1 MIFDRTSGL
10 TGFGGEWGRDVL
22 LGGGLLWGWGCFG
35 EGGLGVEGL
44 GDLAGEPEVVVGGEV
59 GVVDEF
65 EGVVDGWG
73 GGGFH
78 DGGGFIELVKH
89 GDVEAGGAVLEA
101 GAGLGPEELAIES
114 GDGVEGFVLAAH
126 GGEVA
131 PTEAGEDDREEGFL
145 VVGAPGEVAGLE
157 GGDVFFGLGGGL
169 VATDGPGADDIGK
182 VEDIEA
188 GGVGGGV
195 APAVTPEGGDA
206 CERGHAAE
214 FGVAVEKAE
223 EFGGFFE
230 GVAAVVAEAD
240 APDGDEG
247 FALMVEVMGVF
258 VDAEGVAEVFPVLHD
273 VGEDIALVEAGE
285 VIHEGPGAAGLAGGG
300 ADVVEDEVGVGAV
313 FGAFE
318 HGAEALEEDAIDL
331 VLLHPF
337 EVADD
342 GARVGGTEDLGGG
355 AVGVFQGGVMAF
367 FGREFGDVGP
377 EVDVGAVG
385 FVEAVVGPVV

>member
-1 MIFDRTSGL
+1 M
-10 TGFGGEWGRDVL
+10 
-22 LGGGLLWGWGCFG
+22 
-35 EGGLGVEGL
+35 GVEGL

-65 EGVVDGWG
+65 EGVVDGRG

-78 DGGGFIELVKH
+78 DGGGFIEFVKH

-131 PTEAGEDDREEGFL
+131 PTEAGEDDGEKGFL
-145 VVGAPGEVAGLE
+145 VLGAPGEVAGLE
-157 GGDVFFGLGGGL
+157 GGDVFFGLGRVL
-169 VATDGPGADDIGK
+169 VASDGPGADDIGEF
-182 VEDIEA
+182 EDIEA
-188 GGVGGGV
+188 GGVGGGI
-195 APAVTPEGGDA
+195 AAAVTPVGGNAGEG
-206 CERGHAAE
+206 GHAAE
-214 FGVAVEKAE
+214 FGVAVEEAE
-223 EFGGFFE
+223 ELGGVFK

-273 VGEDIALVEAGE
+273 VGEDVALVEAGE
-285 VIHEGPGAAGLAGGG
+285 VEHEGPGAAGLAGGG
-300 ADVVEDEVGVGAV
+300 ADVFEDAVGVGAAL
-313 FGAFE
+313 GAFE
-318 HGAEALEEDAIDL
+318 HGAEALEEDAVDL

-337 EVADD
+337 EVAED
-342 GARVGGTEDLGGG
+342 GARVGGAEDLGGG
-355 AVGVFQGGVMAF
+355 AVGVFQGGVVAF
-367 FGREFGDVGP
+367 FGGEFGDVGP

-385 FVEAVVGPVV
+385 FVEAVVGPVEFGTVVRGVEPKLRSWRQLIGLSIGCSTLPAPWTAA